1 MKTSLGFL
9 NQNRLIGDPLADDL
23 VKQIFEK
30 KARYFN
36 KKKRTPIF
44 IRVSTKSL

>member
-1 MKTSLGFL
+1 MNTSLEFL

-30 KARYFN
+30 KEQANLYKFLQMG
-36 KKKRTPIF
+36 
-44 IRVSTKSL
+44 STQIN